1 MLNMNLFRNVAGLE
15 VDSLAWDLYN
25 MQKVVST
32 TWPREVHKASIWIDY
47 LSQNHSNI
55 IDKQ

>member
-1 MLNMNLFRNVAGLE
+1 MNLFRNVAGLE